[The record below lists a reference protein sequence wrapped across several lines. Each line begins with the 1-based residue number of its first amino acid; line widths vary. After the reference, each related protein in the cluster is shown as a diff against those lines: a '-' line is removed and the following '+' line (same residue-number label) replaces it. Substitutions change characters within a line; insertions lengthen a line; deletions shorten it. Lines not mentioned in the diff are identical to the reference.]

1 MEFLIVLNDLGAVM
15 CLQCSKGE
23 TQWAYPHARK
33 DCLRLQKS
41 EKKVDNVSN
50 VTGIKILFLSS
61 LLLLLLL
68 LCIPFLLAPC
78 ARVYLNWFSVLM
90 VCSQGG
96 FPLPLVLRKVFVAK
110 LVEYPLQPQLM

>member
-50 VTGIKILFLSS
+50 VTGIKILFLFS
-61 LLLLLLL
+61 LVASPASVHSIPPCT
-68 LCIPFLLAPC
+68 LCKSL
-78 ARVYLNWFSVLM
+78 SE
-90 VCSQGG
+90 
-96 FPLPLVLRKVFVAK
+96 LVLCTHGVFTRWLPSAFGT
-110 LVEYPLQPQLM
+110 